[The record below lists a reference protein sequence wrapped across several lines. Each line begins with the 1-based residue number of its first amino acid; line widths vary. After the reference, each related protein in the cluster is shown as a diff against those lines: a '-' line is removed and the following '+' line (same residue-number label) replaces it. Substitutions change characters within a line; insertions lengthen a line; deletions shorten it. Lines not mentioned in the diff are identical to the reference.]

1 MARNK
6 VFLLLPLI
14 ASGETLEEVY
24 LKVVPEWPE
33 EKVCDLCSQMK
44 QAQSFNDHESYDK
57 IFDQKQ
63 YHNVR
68 SLIQNL
74 EKTKRTVPSIVNL
87 LDSTFR
93 SFIDFHNDKEL
104 DCESAILVN
113 KVKISDSLANAYV
126 HAPFKD
132 SVVLADC
139 DALCVS
145 KDALDI
151 ADENGTKLN
160 VDVINFKDKDLYRWF
175 VIHRNP
181 VRTYDSNYKKHGKQ
195 DQWSKKGVLISKMT
209 YKASEAQ
216 VFLHKAVGAK
226 GDKKNLFFLDKSRNT
241 ILVFWDEGLTLPK
254 YHGYEVPYDNAVIQK
269 IYAKGS
275 TQLKK
280 KIDTAADWE

>member
-1 MARNK
+1 MAKNK
-6 VFLLLPLI
+6 VFLFLPLT

-24 LKVVPEWPE
+24 LKVVPEWSE
-33 EKVCDLCSQMK
+33 EEVRNLCAQLK
-44 QAQSFNDHESYDK
+44 QAQTFNDHESYDK

-63 YHNVR
+63 YHNIR
-68 SLIQNL
+68 SLIQNI

-87 LDSTFR
+87 LDSTFG

-104 DCESAILVN
+104 VSESVVLVN
-113 KVKISDSLANAYV
+113 NVKINDSLANAYV
-126 HAPFKD
+126 HVPFKD

-145 KDALDI
+145 KESLDI
-151 ADENGTKLN
+151 ADENGAKLSIEII
-160 VDVINFKDKDLYRWF
+160 DFKDKDLYQWF
-175 VIHRNP
+175 VMHRNP

-195 DQWSKKGVLISKMT
+195 EQWSKKGVMISKMT

-216 VFLHKAVGAK
+216 VFLHKAVGAQ
-226 GDKKNLFFLDKSRNT
+226 GDNKNLFFFDKSKNMV
-241 ILVFWDEGLTLPK
+241 LVFWDEGLTPPK

-275 TQLKK
+275 TRLKK
-280 KIDTAADWE
+280 KIDTAADW